1 MSCTCA
7 VARLL
12 FRFYDVNSGEISI
25 DGQNIAQVKQRSL
38 RKAIGVVPQDTVL
51 FNESIRYNLTYAR
64 PDATDAEVE
73 AAARLAQIHDFILG
87 LPEGYETKVGERGL
101 RLSGGEKQRVSI
113 ARAILKDPAVMIFD
127 EATSALDTH
136 TGTLAHAHAHAHT

>member
-1 MSCTCA
+1 MLTTQHVS
-7 VARLL
+7 
-12 FRFYDVNSGEISI
+12 F
-25 DGQNIAQVKQRSL
+25 AQ
-38 RKAIGVVPQDTVL
+38 VL
-51 FNESIRYNLTYAR
+51 FNETIKYNIMYGR

-73 AAARLAQIHDFILG
+73 TAARLAQIHDFIMS
-87 LPEGYETKVGERGL
+87 LPEGYETKVGERGATQLRAHPNDTLTLLALAPTWRCGRCVIFLTSDCAGL

-136 TGTLAHAHAHAHT
+136 TGTVS

>member
-1 MSCTCA
+1 MLTTYVSFT
-7 VARLL
+7 
-12 FRFYDVNSGEISI
+12 
-25 DGQNIAQVKQRSL
+25 Q
-38 RKAIGVVPQDTVL
+38 VL
-51 FNESIRYNLTYAR
+51 FNETIKYNIMYGR

-73 AAARLAQIHDFILG
+73 TAARLAQIHDFIMS
-87 LPEGYETKVGERGL
+87 LPEGYETKVGERGTAQSRAVQTQDLTPIARRCVLFLTCDCAGL

-136 TGTLAHAHAHAHT
+136 TGTCPDT